1 MENIVPTLS
10 SIPTLISQ
18 EWLTKHGACEEQQAI
33 IREEW
38 PDGMALTS
46 ENLDTAIELGF
57 DILWFMEQV
66 MTPATFDNYLQKYK
80 RRCAEYT
87 HSREV
92 MEARYREKRRD
103 LNVDYQDALGEL
115 NAESRVLLNA
125 LDAEYLMTPKENNH
139 VD

>member
-33 IREEW
+33 IRDEW

-46 ENLDTAIELGF
+46 ENLNTAIELGF
-57 DILWFMEQV
+57 DILWFMDQV
-66 MTPATFDNYLQKYK
+66 LEPAAFDDYIEKYK

-92 MEARYREKRRD
+92 TEARYREKRHA
-103 LNVDYQDALGEL
+103 LNMDQQDALGEL
-115 NAESRVLLNA
+115 CAKSRVLLNA
-125 LDAEYLMTPKENNH
+125 LDAEYLMIPKENNH

>member
-33 IREEW
+33 IRDEW

-57 DILWFMEQV
+57 DILWFMAHV
-66 MTPATFDNYLQKYK
+66 LPPATFIDYMEKYK
-80 RRCAEYT
+80 RRCAEYIR
-87 HSREV
+87 SREV
-92 MEARYREKRRD
+92 TEARYRAKRRD
-103 LNVDYQDALGEL
+103 LSADYQDALDEL